1 MKKIFLII
9 ISFFSLFKILLSNC
23 IPNQNCLKE
32 RGECIDDICECYE
45 QFWTLKPNKE
55 NKLPNMFCNYE
66 RRSRF
71 LPLILEFFLPGL
83 GHIFMKKYI
92 LGIIK
97 FILCFST
104 TLFFYTRFLFHK
116 SEKIEETI
124 TNIPINEEKLRL
136 INNDNNKSPNIINK
150 EELKNIKQENL
161 NNSSFSEEFD
171 NNNINLEKPYK
182 ANHKKIFLPLSDQVL
197 NFISFFCL
205 FSFFILYLF
214 DLFAYGF
221 AFYKDSNSVPFL

>member
-1 MKKIFLII
+1 MDSFLRSPYLDIY
-9 ISFFSLFKILLSNC
+9 SL
-23 IPNQNCLKE
+23 
-32 RGECIDDICECYE
+32 
-45 QFWTLKPNKE
+45 
-55 NKLPNMFCNYE
+55 
-66 RRSRF
+66 
-71 LPLILEFFLPGL
+71 
-83 GHIFMKKYI
+83 H
-92 LGIIK
+92 
-97 FILCFST
+97 
-104 TLFFYTRFLFHK
+104 FLFHK

-221 AFYKDSNSVPFL
+221 AFYKDSYRNFVHHNYNNDYLFHIFLFFYYLRYYYYYLINKNCCYY

>member
-1 MKKIFLII
+1 
-9 ISFFSLFKILLSNC
+9 
-23 IPNQNCLKE
+23 
-32 RGECIDDICECYE
+32 
-45 QFWTLKPNKE
+45 
-55 NKLPNMFCNYE
+55 MFCNYE

-104 TLFFYTRFLFHK
+104 TLLFYTRFLFHK

>member
-1 MKKIFLII
+1 MKKFSLII
-9 ISFFSLFKILLSNC
+9 ISFFSLFKILKSNC

-104 TLFFYTRFLFHK
+104 TLLFYTRFLFHK

-150 EELKNIKQENL
+150 EELKNIRQENL
-161 NNSSFSEEFD
+161 
-171 NNNINLEKPYK
+171 
-182 ANHKKIFLPLSDQVL
+182 NHKKIFLPLSDQVL

-205 FSFFILYLF
+205 FSFFILYIF